1 MRAELGPDLTRYSMN
16 QDFASYSAA
25 EILGQL
31 EERGLSRQMG
41 SAQTDTIERKQP
53 ISEWVE
59 SIHARNGF
67 SRDRMDPRKA
77 AEADALFTEIATYYV
92 GSADGLITH
101 CYAGRLLWGRPLHP
115 DGR

>member
-1 MRAELGPDLTRYSMN
+1 MN
-16 QDFASYSAA
+16 LDFAPYSAA

-31 EERGLSRQMG
+31 EERGLFRQIG
-41 SAQTDTIERKQP
+41 SAQTDTIEWKQP

-77 AEADALFTEIATYYV
+77 AEADALFTEIATRHV